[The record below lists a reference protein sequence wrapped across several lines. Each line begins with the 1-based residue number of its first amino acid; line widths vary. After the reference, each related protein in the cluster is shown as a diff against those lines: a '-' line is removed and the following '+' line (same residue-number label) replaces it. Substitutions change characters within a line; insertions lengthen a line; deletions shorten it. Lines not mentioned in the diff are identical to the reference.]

1 METKTKVNDYNK
13 LQTPVLSPE
22 GSWTGRFLHVGL
34 KASLDGGVRVIW
46 MNFLVHS
53 LNDSGD
59 ITGCELCEWPT
70 QQLVRRL
77 SLYIAIVVISLK
89 FI

>member
-34 KASLDGGVRVIW
+34 KVSLGGGER
-46 MNFLVHS
+46 
-53 LNDSGD
+53 
-59 ITGCELCEWPT
+59 
-70 QQLVRRL
+70 
-77 SLYIAIVVISLK
+77 AILDE
-89 FI
+89 FPGL